1 MNKNTIGLGL
11 RKSLWIAPLLA
22 VSLFSAELTEEEITQ
37 EKLELEAATQIAE
50 EAKSEIKTAKA
61 KLAEAEK
68 RIKKVEQQSEDARY
82 TTKTEF
88 SYSNTQ
94 GNTRTDKFALG
105 FHGERKRKKNTM
117 TLDVDVLQST
127 SNGVEDN
134 NRWLSVFQY
143 DRDII
148 KGLYFNY
155 VVSYGE
161 DKFSGFD
168 YQFYTG
174 PGLGYKVLESDAHT
188 LNVRANALYA
198 KDSIENGG
206 TNEYAAWL
214 AGFKYKWQILD
225 NLSFVEDAHFKSQ
238 ADHFENYFIYSKTS
252 IESQINGTFSLGL
265 SYQVDYK
272 NIPAF
277 ERQRTDRVF
286 LATLIINY

>member
-1 MNKNTIGLGL
+1 MNEKMIGLN
-11 RKSLWIAPLLA
+11 KSLWIVPLLT
-22 VSLFSAELTEEEITQ
+22 VSLFSAELSEEEIAE
-37 EKLELEAATQIAE
+37 EKLELEAATKIAE

-82 TTKTEF
+82 KTKTEF
-88 SYSNTQ
+88 SYTNTQ
-94 GNTRTDKFALG
+94 GNTRTTKFALG

-117 TLDVDVLQST
+117 TLDFDALQSS

-134 NRWLSVFQY
+134 NKWLSVFQY

-155 VVSYGE
+155 VISYGE
-161 DKFSGFD
+161 DRFSGFD

-174 PGLGYKVLESDAHT
+174 PGFGYKVLQNDVHT
-188 LNVRANALYA
+188 LSVRANALYS

-225 NLSFVEDAHFKSQ
+225 NLSFAEDAHFKSQ
-238 ADHFENYFIYSKTS
+238 ADHFENYFVYSKTS